1 LVRRP
6 VRDLSAVVAWL
17 ACLVAVVPA
26 ASAGVLFSQTET
38 LSSGPP
44 PVEQS
49 FTPTAAQAGMVD
61 VTVQDVGFPVSLTA
75 LRVAVTQG
83 VTVLQTGVANNGAP
97 EPLTLSFTA
106 NAGATYQIRV
116 VGRPDTGLGAGAA
129 VVTVTQH
136 GVASNV
142 YATFPAAFSIPLTP
156 GAGGQLPDLTVKF
169 PAAGNYT
176 ATLTDYALPAP
187 IVNGSTGF
195 LGAAIFQGA
204 TLVASI
210 TPGVPTPI
218 AIPSQGNYTLRVIAA
233 SASGDGLFGLNIV
246 DAANPATIVYPG
258 AGSSGI
264 SALGT
269 VTGPAIITNPAAGDV
284 TLAVKDL
291 AFPAALATLGAVLT
305 DTEGQLIA
313 RQCVTSCGPA
323 DVLTGAAPAGQLLLW
338 RDAQASPAAAS
349 GTGSYLISLASGA
362 ATLYTDVQAASSST
376 AGAATSAYSFPFTAP
391 TSGMYTVT
399 VNDLKAP
406 AALSGIQFA
415 VFQNGQQVNFGSLG
429 MAGPVNVSLAAG
441 PATVNVVAQSAT
453 SSQGSGIFGL
463 QIATLGG
470 TPTTVVALSQ
480 AVGEFTGSKTFS
492 VTNATAGAYALTLKD
507 AQWPIIFETLDVF
520 ITQGAQILGKV
531 YGGGTIPLTLAAGD
545 YQLTYSAVPDTT
557 EKAGLYQFEVASTTP
572 PTVQLTASQTAVTSG
587 QSVSLSWTTTG
598 ATSCTASG
606 AWSGAQPLTASMVA
620 QAALTA
626 TATYTLTCEGVGGT
640 TKAFV
645 TVTVD
650 SSSGSGGGGGGGA
663 FDLPALAAL
672 AAFLAL
678 RRRRQS
684 AVVLR
689 R

>member
-1 LVRRP
+1 VVRRQ
-6 VRDLSAVVAWL
+6 VRALFAMMAWL
-17 ACLVAVVPA
+17 ACLVAAIPA

-38 LSSGPP
+38 LSSGAP

-49 FTPTAAQAGMVD
+49 FKPTAAQAGMVD
-61 VTVQDVGFPVSLTA
+61 VTVHDVGFPVSLTA

-83 VTVLQTGVANNGAP
+83 VTVLQTAVANDGAP
-97 EPLTLSFTA
+97 DPLTLSFTA
-106 NAGATYQIRV
+106 SAGATYQIRV
-116 VGRPDTGLGAGAA
+116 VGRPNSGVGAGAV

-136 GVASNV
+136 GMASNV

-156 GAGGQLPDLTVKF
+156 GAGGQLPDVTVKF
-169 PAAGNYT
+169 PAAGSYT

-210 TPGVPTPI
+210 SAGAPTPI
-218 AIPSQGNYTLRVIAA
+218 AIPAQGNYTLRIIAA
-233 SASGDGLFGLNIV
+233 SASGGGLFGLSIV

-269 VTGPAIITNPAAGDV
+269 VTGPAIITNPAAGEV
-284 TLAVKDL
+284 TLEVKDL

-305 DTEGQLIA
+305 DTNGQMIA
-313 RQCVTSCGPA
+313 RQCVTPCGPA

-338 RDAQASPAAAS
+338 RDAQASTAAAN
-349 GTGSYLISLASGA
+349 GTGSYLISLTSGA
-362 ATLYTDVQAASSST
+362 STLYTDVQAASSST
-376 AGAATSAYSFPFTAP
+376 TGAASSAYSFPFTVPA
-391 TSGMYTVT
+391 SGMYTVT
-399 VNDLKAP
+399 VTDLEAP

-415 VFQNGQQVNFGSLG
+415 VFQNGQQVNLGSLG
-429 MAGPVNVSLAAG
+429 MAGSVTVSLAAG

-463 QIATLGG
+463 QVTTLGG
-470 TPTTVVALSQ
+470 SASTVLALSQ
-480 AVGEFTGSKTFS
+480 AVGKFTGSKPFS
-492 VTNATAGAYALTLKD
+492 VTSATAGAYALALTD

-531 YGGGTIPLTLAAGD
+531 YGGGTIPLTLQAGD
-545 YQLTYSAVPDTT
+545 YQLTYSALPDTT
-557 EKAGLYQFEVASTTP
+557 QQAGLYQIEVASTTP
-572 PTVQLTASQTAVTSG
+572 PTVQLTASQTTVTSG
-587 QSVSLSWTTTG
+587 QSVSLSWTSTG

-606 AWSGAQPLTASMVA
+606 AWSGAQPLSASAVA

-626 TATYTLTCEGVGGT
+626 TATYTLTCNGVGGS
-640 TKAFV
+640 ANSSA
-645 TVTVD
+645 TVTVNPTPN
-650 SSSGSGGGGGGGA
+650 SGSGGGGGA

-672 AAFLAL
+672 AGLAAL
-678 RRRRQS
+678 RRKRAGGVAIRR
-684 AVVLR
+684 
-689 R
+689 